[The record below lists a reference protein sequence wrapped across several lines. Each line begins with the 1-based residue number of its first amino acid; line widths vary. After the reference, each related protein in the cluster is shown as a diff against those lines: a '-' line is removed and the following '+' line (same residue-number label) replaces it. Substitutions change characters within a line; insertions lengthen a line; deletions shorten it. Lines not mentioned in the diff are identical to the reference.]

1 MSGAPGLD
9 PLRAL
14 AELLRRDDSVIADH
28 LVDPSG
34 PAPLGELVAAGPR
47 AAAAPGE
54 YALLTEAVREGYLL
68 HYGEPRVVHGA
79 DEDLRLLA
87 GDYLYALGLERLAG
101 LGDLEAVRE
110 LGDLISLSAQV
121 HARDGDGARAPEG
134 DATAPLWLAAAVA
147 VGTGPSEGLERGK
160 AALRSADPA
169 APSLLWSAARED
181 ASDAQRDALAAAAD
195 SIGFAEQDL
204 HDRG

>member
-1 MSGAPGLD
+1 MKD
-9 PLRAL
+9 AL
-14 AELLRRDDSVIADH
+14 ARLASDLRSDPVIAPHVADC
-28 LVDPSG
+28 DEP
-34 PAPLGELVAAGPR
+34 PALGIVAASGPR
-47 AAAAPGE
+47 AEADPAT
-54 YALLTEAVREGYLL
+54 YTLLFEAIREGYLL
-68 HYGEPRVVHGA
+68 HYGRPRLLAAA
-79 DEDLRLLA
+79 DPDLRLLA
-87 GDYLYALGLERLAG
+87 GDYLYALGLERLAAR
-101 LGDLEAVRE
+101 GDLEAVRE